1 MSKIKIILLVLLLVF
16 ILIQFV
22 RPARNE
28 NAQVSADQ
36 IGYVYAVPE
45 YVKSVLKASCY
56 DCHSNNTH
64 YPWYAEIQPAG
75 WWLAS
80 HIKKGKSELNF
91 DEFGEYSKRRQDSKL
106 KAIAN
111 SIEDGTMPLRSY
123 TLMHTKARLSK
134 DDQMRIIDWVNMTR
148 DSLSKKTK
156 Q

>member
-1 MSKIKIILLVLLLVF
+1 MLLLVF

-22 RPARNE
+22 RPAHNE
-28 NAQVSADQ
+28 NGQASADQ
-36 IGYVYAVPE
+36 IGKVYAVPE
-45 YVKSVLKASCY
+45 NVKALLKASCY

-64 YPWYAEIQPAG
+64 HPWYAQIQPGG

-91 DEFGEYSKRRQDSKL
+91 DEFGEYSKRRQESKL

-134 DDQMRIIDWVNMTR
+134 DEKMRIINWVNMTR
-148 DSLSKKTK
+148 DSLSKKN
-156 Q
+156 

>member
-1 MSKIKIILLVLLLVF
+1 MSRIKIILLVLLLVF

-28 NAQVSADQ
+28 NGQASVDR
-36 IGYVYAVPE
+36 IGKVYAVPE
-45 YVKSVLKASCY
+45 NVKALLKASCY
-56 DCHSNNTH
+56 DCHSNSTH
-64 YPWYAEIQPAG
+64 YPWYAEIQPGG

-134 DDQMRIIDWVNMTR
+134 DEKMRIINWVNMTR
-148 DSLSKKTK
+148 DSLSKN
-156 Q
+156 